1 MSSELSE
8 LIAMLERIRKELRW
22 SIISADREAVYR
34 AHELVQDALI
44 KAQIV
49 QAHMRKSR

>member
-1 MSSELSE
+1 MLSSELSE

-22 SIISADREAVYR
+22 FIVSADREAVYR
-34 AHELVQDALI
+34 AHELVQEALI

-49 QAHMRKSR
+49 KAHMR